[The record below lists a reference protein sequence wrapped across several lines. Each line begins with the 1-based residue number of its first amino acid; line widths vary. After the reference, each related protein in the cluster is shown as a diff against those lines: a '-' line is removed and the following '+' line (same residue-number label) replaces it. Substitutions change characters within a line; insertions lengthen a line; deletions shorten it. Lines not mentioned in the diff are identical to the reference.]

1 MTRRRK
7 VLVLALG
14 LGVLA
19 APSSIFYFLELRAEW
34 RTKRALDALA
44 ARGWSLAPGALPAPV
59 LSSPL
64 ERLAIDPANLEA
76 WRLRC
81 SLLNAIHEDIARLIA
96 MIPVDAQDQQILD
109 AALADAERQDL
120 LIAAERRELTI
131 VFTRFTPDDKGL
143 EALDAAL

>member
-14 LGVLA
+14 LGGLA
-19 APSSIFYFLELRAEW
+19 APSSIFYFLEVRAES
-34 RTKRALDALA
+34 RTKRPLDALA
-44 ARGWSLAPGALPAPV
+44 GRRVRLA
-59 LSSPL
+59 S
-64 ERLAIDPANLEA
+64 AIDPANLEA

-96 MIPVDAQDQQILD
+96 MIPLDAQDQQILD

-143 EALDAAL
+143 